1 MPPGFTGSALGHRLT
16 MSDFYSGR
24 RTLLADI
31 GGLLGLGL
39 GALLA
44 AMTVWKV
51 LATGFRTGEMEQA
64 FATFLAAVIGAGALG
79 GVAGLGAGRWAGKQW
94 ERRHREHR
102 APVDEPVPAPIPTTP
117 RPTTLST
124 FATRP
129 LNAEATRALALVRP
143 ANASGTAWGAWDGP
157 RLIAVAWV
165 EQSPDGVRIDHAVC
179 DPGYDIDRIAA
190 DIRAAAA
197 ISH

>member
-1 MPPGFTGSALGHRLT
+1 

-51 LATGFRTGEMEQA
+51 LATGFRTGEMEKA

-79 GVAGLGAGRWAGKQW
+79 GVAGLGVGRWAGKQW

-102 APVDEPVPAPIPTTP
+102 APLDEPAPVPVAETP

-124 FATRP
+124 FASRP
-129 LNAEATRALALVRP
+129 LSAEATRALALVRP
-143 ANASGTAWGAWDGP
+143 ANATSTAWGAWDGP
-157 RLIAVAWV
+157 RLVAVAWV
-165 EQSPDGVRIDHAVC
+165 QQTPEGVRIDHAVC
-179 DPGYDIDRIAA
+179 DAGYDIERIAA
-190 DIRAAAA
+190 DIRLTVA
-197 ISH
+197 S